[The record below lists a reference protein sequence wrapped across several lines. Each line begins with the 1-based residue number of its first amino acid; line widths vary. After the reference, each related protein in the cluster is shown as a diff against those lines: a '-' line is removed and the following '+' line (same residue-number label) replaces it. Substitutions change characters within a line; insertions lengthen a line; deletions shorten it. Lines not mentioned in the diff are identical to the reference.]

1 MPSRPQIITASPEN
15 WCESTTET
23 IGTAVKS
30 YIEAKGECSLM
41 LIGVITAKQLY
52 QHWANINPWDHRKIK
67 YYFGDER
74 CVPKV
79 HQDSNYCMVKQN
91 LFPKGTHESYTVN
104 RMEGEL
110 SDLEEASKNY

>member
-52 QHWANINPWDHRKIK
+52 
-67 YYFGDER
+67 
-74 CVPKV
+74 
-79 HQDSNYCMVKQN
+79 
-91 LFPKGTHESYTVN
+91 
-104 RMEGEL
+104 
-110 SDLEEASKNY
+110 

>member
-1 MPSRPQIITASPEN
+1 M
-15 WCESTTET
+15 
-23 IGTAVKS
+23 
-30 YIEAKGECSLM
+30 
-41 LIGVITAKQLY
+41 
-52 QHWANINPWDHRKIK
+52 
-67 YYFGDER
+67 DER

-110 SDLEEASKNY
+110 SDLEEAPKNF